1 MSVVVPCREPY
12 AADRRRPDLNYA
24 SDDIP
29 ARLPRALVERLTRP
43 FSRFLR
49 IETAAGAVLLASTL
63 VALLLSNS
71 RWADAYLTLWE
82 THAGLQIGSH
92 EVARSVKEWI
102 NDGLMTLFF
111 FLVALELKRELVLGE
126 LGQPRVAALSI
137 AAAVGGMLVPAA
149 VYLMLQSGQPGGAGW
164 GTVMATDT
172 AFVIGCLALLGQRIP
187 PSLRVFM
194 LSLAITDDIGA
205 ILVVAVGYTQHVAW
219 WPLALGMS
227 GCILVRGMSALGIR
241 SVPLY
246 FLVGGMVWAAID
258 ASGIHATVTG
268 VVLGLMTP
276 ARRWVSDDR
285 LYALLDQVIAHPS
298 LRSGSGITP
307 DRRTLQVAEIAAR
320 EALSPLERLE
330 LGLHPWVGF
339 VVMPLFALANA
350 GMPISGGQ
358 WDSPVAVAVFGGFVL
373 GKPLGVLA
381 FSWLAVRWGIA
392 RRPPDLG
399 WRLVAGGGMLA
410 GIGFTMAL
418 FIANLAFRPE
428 LIGEAKVGIFA
439 ASVVSAAAG
448 LALLGTS
455 PRVSRESPAHP

>member
-1 MSVVVPCREPY
+1 MVD
-12 AADRRRPDLNYA
+12 DRQAKDL
-24 SDDIP
+24 P
-29 ARLPRALVERLTRP
+29 TQLPSALVERLTQP
-43 FSRFLR
+43 FSQFLR
-49 IETAAGAVLLASTL
+49 IETSAGAVLLAATL
-63 VALLLSNS
+63 LALLLSNS

-82 THAGLQIGSH
+82 THVGLQIGSR
-92 EVARSVKEWI
+92 EVVRSVKEWI

-137 AAAVGGMLVPAA
+137 AAALGGMLVPAA

-164 GTVMATDT
+164 GAVMATDT
-172 AFVIGCLALLGQRIP
+172 AFVIGCLALLGPRIP

-205 ILVVAVGYTQHVAW
+205 ILVVAVGYTKHVAW

-268 VVLGLMTP
+268 VVLGLLTP

-285 LYALLDQVIAHPS
+285 LYALLDQVVAHPS
-298 LRSGSGITP
+298 ARSGSGITP

-320 EALSPLERLE
+320 EALSPVERLE

-339 VVMPLFALANA
+339 VVIPSSRWRTQECRSQDASGKALWRWRCLAGSSSASPLVSSRSA
-350 GMPISGGQ
+350 GWPCAGASRDVRLTLRGG
-358 WDSPVAVAVFGGFVL
+358 
-373 GKPLGVLA
+373 
-381 FSWLAVRWGIA
+381 SWLAEGCL
-392 RRPPDLG
+392 P
-399 WRLVAGGGMLA
+399 
-410 GIGFTMAL
+410 
-418 FIANLAFRPE
+418 
-428 LIGEAKVGIFA
+428 
-439 ASVVSAAAG
+439 VSASQWRCS
-448 LALLGTS
+448 S
-455 PRVSRESPAHP
+455 PIWHSAPI